1 MSDQN
6 NNQLANSKNQL
17 TQSKTP
23 LIGAWVRTNE
33 EKRLYLA
40 PHGKRLVHFKN
51 NDMNELKAVVIKW
64 VYYLGLTD
72 KVVDKDIIAL
82 TKVIQELFP
91 QLTIEDIRLAIDLC
105 LKNELGIDIECYGN
119 FSPMYVSKILNA
131 YLIYSNTKI
140 REINWRKNTIEQ
152 QQVVEVEEPYEKRVE
167 ARRRII
173 RNYFDKLLST
183 QNYVA
188 DFDSIIWGLFV
199 RKKLIDPTKI
209 DLVEAEQWAEQKVIQ
224 ESRTIEAKKFQ
235 KLGEEQ
241 RQKEIDIF
249 KKLYGRYFVMK
260 KVLSTMNKP
269 MLWLESL
276 SDEDILPK
284 SKKK

>member
-1 MSDQN
+1 
-6 NNQLANSKNQL
+6 L